1 MDELFKNLESNNSKL
16 VEESKNELAKAF
28 SQTKEN
34 WLVYGMMDYYV
45 SKNSMKIV
53 EILVKVQAPHDNFI
67 FDKLLEWI
75 NMGAPKRHQAFA
87 MFWLIAQK
95 HPSWLYKI
103 VSHKLF
109 HEMLRVVRTERYIQ
123 NTLHGLFCIIIILPI
138 IPASMIEYLQELF
151 SIFLSLSDWKATN
164 NPPLIDNQPV
174 YLQNGIERLFQRLYG
189 MYPCNFIAYLHD
201 HFRENSI
208 AYTNVI
214 EPLLINVKVHPMLLT
229 SDKESEKICARWK
242 EMEPHDVVNE
252 CEKFALDDSTKLNVN
267 DKERNDIQWF
277 RQLSNPN
284 TVSNKI
290 ERTENTFAPISSID
304 SIQTR
309 PRAKSMHNKWDNI
322 WSPSSVVMATP
333 PPGNVSNQTPTPTMM
348 SHGYSIQVRSDDWK
362 SYNIS
367 QYSGS
372 GTSPPEAAVEAT
384 PETTPLREYIKP
396 QRPYPVNSNAVRKIG
411 VNSSQPSSPMK
422 RDDHFRYPDNTIGM
436 NATSEKI
443 LRMMSDRSEIQEQ
456 FVGKRF
462 VTDEINHIEIQD
474 PLAVNQNTQNNA
486 ESRCKEDEEVTEINK
501 HKIPKVPTTDAQANE
516 KENRSRS
523 SLMKYHDMKSFDE
536 SFGESIVDEVLNYRN
551 KRQPSNSAL
560 NNDDINITVEEV
572 KVSKNNC
579 TIETQTDI
587 TLPIASHGLLEK
599 IVETSLQRQKTY
611 EPNTRTEVELQ
622 LLYLQL
628 QYERY
633 RREVYAERNRR
644 LLGKSRDSETY
655 KMDNDKLKFQVEKLS
670 RDHQMLLEN
679 YNKSKTG
686 QNFRENELLTES
698 KKLRED
704 IQIQLDT
711 NKKLQQSIESLD
723 RRLAEESEE
732 KKQKDNELK
741 AAQAE
746 IFDLKNLLRQCQYQA
761 EVGSKYKEELQR
773 LRSREVL
780 MGEIKLKCSEKLIE
794 LSNLQAKE
802 AETNDMKIAYQNEI
816 KDLKIELGTKTA
828 LLDAA
833 KERNQI
839 LESQLH
845 REKNIVSDQKRSV
858 QLVKEAYEEKLKAVE
873 AKYSAQKAIILRME
887 ESLLESRHKANA
899 NSEPDKSGE
908 YEGFSLFYIQ
918 FPTNIYFAFYY
929 YLYFFRHSRISR
941 SCITVINVAGI
952 KRRNVMESK
961 IDCGN

>member
-16 VEESKNELAKAF
+16 VEESKNELARAF

-34 WLVYGMMDYYV
+34 WLVNGMMDYYV
-45 SKNSMKIV
+45 SKNSIKII

-75 NMGAPKRHQAFA
+75 NMGTPKRHQAFA

-109 HEMLRVVRTERYIQ
+109 HEMLRVVRTERNIQ
-123 NTLHGLFCIIIILPI
+123 NILHGLFCIIIILPI
-138 IPASMIEYLQELF
+138 IPALMIEYLQDLF
-151 SIFLSLSDWKATN
+151 SIFLSLSEWKATN
-164 NPPLIDNQPV
+164 SPPLIDNQPV

-189 MYPCNFIAYLHD
+189 MYPCNFIAYLRD

-214 EPLLINVKVHPMLLT
+214 EPLLMNVKVHPMLLT
-229 SDKESEKICARWK
+229 SDKESEKISARWK

-252 CEKFALDDSTKLNVN
+252 CEKFALDDSTKLNAN
-267 DKERNDIQWF
+267 DNERNDIQWF

-290 ERTENTFAPISSID
+290 ERSENTFAPITSLD

-309 PRAKSMHNKWDNI
+309 PRAKSMHNNKWDNI
-322 WSPSSVVMATP
+322 WSPSSVVFLDVP
-333 PPGNVSNQTPTPTMM
+333 NQTSTPTMM
-348 SHGYSIQVRSDDWK
+348 SHGYNIQMRTDDWK
-362 SYNIS
+362 SYNNS

-396 QRPYPVNSNAVRKIG
+396 QRPYPINSNAVRKLG
-411 VNSSQPSSPMK
+411 GNSSQPSSPMK
-422 RDDHFRYPDNTIGM
+422 RDDHFRYPDNAIGLS
-436 NATSEKI
+436 ATSEKI
-443 LRMMSDRSEIQEQ
+443 LRMMSDRNEIQEQ
-456 FVGKRF
+456 FVGKRY
-462 VTDEINHIEIQD
+462 VTDDINHIEIQD
-474 PLAVNQNTQNNA
+474 QLSINQNTHNNA

-501 HKIPKVPTTDAQANE
+501 HKISNVTTDTQGNE

-523 SLMKYHDMKSFDE
+523 NLMKYHDMKSFDE
-536 SFGESIVDEVLNYRN
+536 SFGESIVDEVLNYRI
-551 KRQPSNSAL
+551 KKQPADSTL
-560 NNDDINITVEEV
+560 KNDEINISVEEI

-599 IVETSLQRQKTY
+599 IVETSLQRQTTY

-679 YNKSKTG
+679 YNESKTA

-711 NKKLQQSIESLD
+711 NKKLQQSIASLD

-732 KKQKDNELK
+732 KKQKDNEWK
-741 AAQAE
+741 CAQAE

-761 EVGSKYKEELQR
+761 DIGTKYKEELQR
-773 LRSREVL
+773 LQSREVL
-780 MGEIKLKCSEKLIE
+780 MGEMKLKCSEKLIE

-802 AETNDMKIAYQNEI
+802 AETNGMKIAYQNEI
-816 KDLKIELGTKTA
+816 KDLKTELGTKTA
-828 LLDAA
+828 QLDAA

-845 REKNIVSDQKRSV
+845 REKNLVSDQKRCV

-887 ESLLESRHKANA
+887 ESLLEARHKANA
-899 NSEPDKSGE
+899 NSEPDKSG
-908 YEGFSLFYIQ
+908 
-918 FPTNIYFAFYY
+918 
-929 YLYFFRHSRISR
+929 
-941 SCITVINVAGI
+941 
-952 KRRNVMESK
+952 
-961 IDCGN
+961 

>member
-16 VEESKNELAKAF
+16 VEDSKNELARAF

-34 WLVYGMMDYYV
+34 WLVNGMMDYYV
-45 SKNSMKIV
+45 SKNSIKIV

-67 FDKLLEWI
+67 FDRLLEWI
-75 NMGAPKRHQAFA
+75 NMGKPKRHQAFA

-109 HEMLRVVRTERYIQ
+109 HEMLRVVRTERTIQ

-138 IPASMIEYLQELF
+138 IPALMIDYLQDLF

-164 NPPLIDNQPV
+164 SPPLIDNQPV

-189 MYPCNFIAYLHD
+189 MYPCNFMAYLHD
-201 HFRENSI
+201 NFRENSI

-229 SDKESEKICARWK
+229 SDKESEKISARWK

-252 CEKFALDDSTKLNVN
+252 CEKFALDDSTKLNAN
-267 DKERNDIQWF
+267 DKEHNDIQWF

-290 ERTENTFAPISSID
+290 EQSDNTFAPISSID

-322 WSPSSVVMATP
+322 WSPSSVVVLATP
-333 PPGNVSNQTPTPTMM
+333 PPTNVPNQTPTPTMM
-348 SHGYSIQVRSDDWK
+348 SHSYNIQMRSDDWK
-362 SYNIS
+362 SYNNS

-411 VNSSQPSSPMK
+411 GNSSQPSSPMK
-422 RDDHFRYPDNTIGM
+422 RDDHFRYPDSTIGS

-462 VTDEINHIEIQD
+462 VTDDINHIEIQD
-474 PLAVNQNTQNNA
+474 PLAVNQNTNNSA

-501 HKIPKVPTTDAQANE
+501 RKILKMTTDAQANE

-523 SLMKYHDMKSFDE
+523 SLMKYHDMKSFEE
-536 SFGESIVDEVLNYRN
+536 SFGGSLVDEVLNYRY
-551 KRQPSNSAL
+551 KRLPSNSAL
-560 NNDDINITVEEV
+560 KNDEININVEEIN
-572 KVSKNNC
+572 VSKNKC

-587 TLPIASHGLLEK
+587 TLPIAAHGLLEK
-599 IVETSLQRQKTY
+599 IVETSLQRQTTY

-655 KMDNDKLKFQVEKLS
+655 KMDNDKFKFQVEKLS
-670 RDHQMLLEN
+670 KDHQILLEN
-679 YNKSKTG
+679 YNKSKTA
-686 QNFRENELLTES
+686 QNFRENELMTES
-698 KKLRED
+698 KKLREE

-741 AAQAE
+741 ASQAE
-746 IFDLKNLLRQCQYQA
+746 IFDLRNLLRQCQYQA
-761 EVGSKYKEELQR
+761 DVGLKYKEELQR
-773 LRSREVL
+773 LQSRELL
-780 MGEIKLKCSEKLIE
+780 MGEMKLKCSEKLIE

-816 KDLKIELGTKTA
+816 KELKIELGTKNA
-828 LLDAA
+828 QLDAA

-839 LESQLH
+839 FESQLH
-845 REKNIVSDQKRSV
+845 REKNLVSDQKRCV

-873 AKYSAQKAIILRME
+873 AKYSAQKAIFLRME
-887 ESLLESRHKANA
+887 ESLLESRHKANT

-908 YEGFSLFYIQ
+908 YDYSFIARPPIFYLFNLKFI
-918 FPTNIYFAFYY
+918 FD
-929 YLYFFRHSRISR
+929 FRHGRIFR